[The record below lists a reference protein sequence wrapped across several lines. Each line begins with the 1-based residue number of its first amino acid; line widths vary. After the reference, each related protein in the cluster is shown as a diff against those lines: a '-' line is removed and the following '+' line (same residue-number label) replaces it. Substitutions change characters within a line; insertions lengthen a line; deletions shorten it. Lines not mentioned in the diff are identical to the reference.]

1 MNKKAVKVLVTLQ
14 MILLG
19 AALLTSVTPF
29 IPLILAMVVGG
40 LQLLL
45 GAVYVI
51 GFWNCISSSTK
62 QMLSVYW
69 GIVFAYFGGGYILFE
84 ILNVNDELLLIP
96 AIGIPI
102 GLAIFFVFITDKMKS
117 DKLVHVDE
125 HLADIIDA

>member
-19 AALLTSVTPF
+19 AALLTSVTLF
-29 IPLILAMVVGG
+29 IPLILAIVVGG

-51 GFWNCISSSTK
+51 GFWNRISSSTK

-69 GIVFAYFGGGYILFE
+69 GVVIAYFGVGYVLIE
-84 ILNVNDELLLIP
+84 MVRVNSDWLLVP

-117 DKLVHVDE
+117 DKLEHVDE
-125 HLADIIDA
+125 YLADIIDA

>member
-19 AALLTSVTPF
+19 AALLTSVTLF
-29 IPLILAMVVGG
+29 IPLILGFVVGG
-40 LQLLL
+40 LQLIL

-51 GFWNCISSSTK
+51 GFWNRISSSTK

-69 GIVFAYFGGGYILFE
+69 GVVIAYFGVGYVLVE
-84 ILNVNDELLLIP
+84 MVRVNSDWLLVP

-117 DKLVHVDE
+117 DKLEHVDE